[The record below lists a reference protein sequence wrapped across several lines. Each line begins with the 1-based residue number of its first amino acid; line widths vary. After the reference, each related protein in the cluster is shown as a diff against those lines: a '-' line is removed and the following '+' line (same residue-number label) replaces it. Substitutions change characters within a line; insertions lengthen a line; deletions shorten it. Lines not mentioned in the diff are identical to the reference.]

1 MGGLGVIIESN
12 LNRVRLSCCGV
23 GVGLGCDNFQ
33 FKRTNKCQVD
43 ALKNK
48 NQKLLEYKLIT
59 EDRNIKTRMKK
70 VNKKLTVI
78 EETEGS

>member
-1 MGGLGVIIESN
+1 MTH
-12 LNRVRLSCCGV
+12 
-23 GVGLGCDNFQ
+23 FQ

-78 EETEGS
+78 EEKEGS